1 VIRRSAAITLRQHR
15 FELGAAVL
23 FAIVL
28 GFAALQV
35 TSQLMGSG
43 LSIECIDRWKA
54 DGGNLAEGDQCVAAV
69 QRFSTIS
76 EESGGKVLALMAI
89 LPFAA
94 GLLGGVTLV
103 GRELE
108 TRTAQTAWAL
118 APSRR
123 RWFGRQLWPVL
134 FVVGAALAFAALAA
148 TALVTTRIPWTG
160 SAFQDMLLHGP
171 VVLARALGALGVG
184 LVIGALL
191 GRTLPAFLIAI
202 VVSVGLA
209 VVMTFAR
216 EGWLS
221 SQPIEQGPT
230 NGGYGEMAWIIG
242 GGYVGPDGTFS
253 SWDSDPPIQPPA
265 DVVDYDAW
273 LADQGY
279 RQVTLGVTTARAMG
293 WLPLEIAAWTVGG
306 IVLILAT
313 VMVVDRRRPG

>member
-1 VIRRSAAITLRQHR
+1 M
-15 FELGAAVL
+15 L
-23 FAIVL
+23 FAVVL

-35 TSQLMGSG
+35 TSQLMGAG
-43 LSIECIDRWKA
+43 LSSECIDRWKSN
-54 DGGNLAEGDQCVAAV
+54 DGNLTEGDQCVLAV

-134 FVVGAALAFAALAA
+134 LVVGGALAFAAVAA
-148 TALVTTRIPWTG
+148 TALVTTRLPWTG
-160 SAFQDMLLHGP
+160 SGFNDMLLHGP
-171 VVLARALGALGVG
+171 VVLARALGTLGVG
-184 LVIGALL
+184 LVMGAIL
-191 GRTLPAFLIAI
+191 GRTLPAFLVAI
-202 VVSVGLA
+202 VISVGLA
-209 VVMTFAR
+209 VAMTFLR
-216 EGWLS
+216 EGWLN
-221 SQPIEQGPT
+221 SQPLEFGPM
-230 NGGYGEMAWIIG
+230 NGGYGEMAWITG
-242 GGYVGPDGTFS
+242 GGYVGPDGTFT
-253 SWDSDPPIQPPA
+253 SWDQPPPIEPPA
-265 DVVDYDAW
+265 AVEDYDAW

-306 IVLILAT
+306 LALILAT
-313 VMVVDRRRPG
+313 IAVVGRRRPG